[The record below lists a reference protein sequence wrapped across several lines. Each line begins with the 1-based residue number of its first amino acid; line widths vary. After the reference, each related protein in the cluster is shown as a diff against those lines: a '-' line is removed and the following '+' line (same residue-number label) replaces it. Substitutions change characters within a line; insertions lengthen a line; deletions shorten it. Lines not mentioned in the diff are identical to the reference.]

1 MIYFTCIAEG
11 LFCYGTLDYC
21 LSYLMD
27 ESLHRISTVT
37 LFGYAK
43 DDGKDEIEIFCCNW
57 KNKLNLSIVEPIN
70 YWSSVWLLN
79 KDFKFGQSHRGF
91 FFILPN
97 YSSFSYNTSNFWI
110 NGVNM
115 RQPFYKI
122 NCFLIVFYYLK
133 ENQYLLFFSFFSF
146 FFKKNKKSLVKDR
159 KKFIKNS

>member
-91 FFILPN
+91 FLYYLIILHFLIILPIFELMEWTWGN
-97 YSSFSYNTSNFWI
+97 PSTKLTASWLCFIIWK
-110 NGVNM
+110 
-115 RQPFYKI
+115 KI
-122 NCFLIVFYYLK
+122 NICFSF
-133 ENQYLLFFSFFSF
+133 LFFPFFL
-146 FFKKNKKSLVKDR
+146 KK
-159 KKFIKNS
+159 IKNL